1 MRTLGRIYANNVDE
15 CIRLSDHAKS
25 LVDVQLF
32 RDDDRKLYKNKEK
45 KKKKKKK
52 KEEEKEIKKM
62 KKKSRAFVSSV
73 MGEQKFTDNNN
84 KETIWN

>member
-25 LVDVQLF
+25 LVDVQRF
-32 RDDDRKLYKNKEK
+32 RDDDRKLYKK
-45 KKKKKKK
+45 KRE
-52 KEEEKEIKKM
+52 EEEKEEKRRERNRKM

>member
-45 KKKKKKK
+45 KKKKKEEEERRRERNKK
-52 KEEEKEIKKM
+52 NEKEI
-62 KKKSRAFVSSV
+62 ASV
-73 MGEQKFTDNNN
+73 CIIRNGRTK
-84 KETIWN
+84 IY